1 MLLKDSRKNGKR
13 NDFHCEARGSM
24 DMIYNM
30 YIIKDG
36 INTIDTIFTTK
47 NNDFIVFPKDN
58 AAYEDKNHLLQNTL
72 TGEVKEFFEYD
83 FDKQITSWFTVNVDS
98 ITRNKV
104 LYKGKSIH
112 GLTEELFKK
121 QYTNKRLEDEISY
134 HAYSHDANTY
144 LFFDDILQ
152 KVTIETLNNNWV
164 IDGVQTGE
172 NESLLLAKYPNSAKA
187 KIFSHIRFEDI
198 KREYC
203 YSIILRD
210 DKGSVDFFIKD
221 KIIEKIIVDFSYR

>member
-1 MLLKDSRKNGKR
+1 
-13 NDFHCEARGSM
+13 M